1 MNSEERLFTKVVML
15 EEELAQ
21 TKKKLYEVEVLL
33 IQILDVVR
41 SKTSDFQ

>member
-21 TKKKLYEVEVLL
+21 TKKKLIEVERLL
-33 IQILDVVR
+33 IKILEVVKGN
-41 SKTSDFQ
+41 SKHDI